1 MMRKDGKTPEE
12 ILYTLFQKDKVKIL
26 EKMPVAY
33 ECDCSKERFAEAL
46 ASLHKKDLE
55 EMIEQDKGAE
65 AVCHFCGKKYEFN
78 EEELTK
84 IMNEANQA

>member
-1 MMRKDGKTPEE
+1 
-12 ILYTLFQKDKVKIL
+12 
-26 EKMPVAY
+26 MPVAY

-46 ASLHKKDLE
+46 ASLPKKDLE

>member
-1 MMRKDGKTPEE
+1 
-12 ILYTLFQKDKVKIL
+12 
-26 EKMPVAY
+26 
-33 ECDCSKERFAEAL
+33 
-46 ASLHKKDLE
+46 
-55 EMIEQDKGAE
+55 MIEQDKGAE